1 MKLVIALASTAALA
15 ACVPAQTTQG
25 SVYAITDQT
34 VTIRGAFDMSLSPG
48 PAKPTE
54 AMVAQARE
62 ICPGAQYVSAN
73 PTPTD
78 TYTFLYL
85 FRCP

>member
-1 MKLVIALASTAALA
+1 MKLVIALASAATLA
-15 ACVPAQTTQG
+15 GCVLPQATQG

-34 VTIRGAFDMSLSPG
+34 VTIRGAFDMSLASG

-54 AMVAQARE
+54 AMIAQARE
-62 ICPGAQYVSAN
+62 ICPGARYVSAN
-73 PTPTD
+73 PTPSD
-78 TYTFLYL
+78 THTFLYL